1 MRMAAKSVSMI
12 RYNHERL
19 EYSTTNGKDKRF

>member
-12 RYNHERL
+12 RYNQERL
-19 EYSTTNGKDKRF
+19 EYSTTNGKDKCF

>member
-1 MRMAAKSVSMI
+1 MRMAAKSVSTI
-12 RYNHERL
+12 RYNQERL